1 MKNPALRVPFVA
13 LALLTAACSSLQ
25 DDTSRQILQ
34 PPPGELCT
42 PADLG
47 LAAEPFE
54 IELHSTASLTGFF
67 IPHAEAR
74 GRTVVLF
81 HDEKTNASG
90 SHPYYTFL
98 HDAGFNVVVFDAR
111 GYGRSKGTPT
121 LQAWIHDL
129 PKLFDWLR
137 ARADVDTT
145 KVAFHGIGWGAVAAM
160 WAARTNGPC
169 AALVVENLPSPRA
182 ILKESVGD
190 DGSLGG
196 AMSAGMLEFASIP
209 EDIEPEDGAPRTKS
223 PALFVVDELDTA
235 RDRTTQL
242 RTFSAYGGD
251 KRLWVLP
258 NTRPAPHALVT
269 HDGEYQRQLAE
280 FFRSAFTGKV
290 QTLAATATKSS
301 NASDGQAWYEIR
313 VTGTGDASK
322 KTPVE
327 VCAMLPNGTAH
338 FAHLWLEN
346 GEGRVRA
353 KLPTAPTVVGATT
366 ILGDV
371 TDDVD
376 RAFVRVPTDLTR
388 SAAAIEPLAERI
400 ERLRN
405 DALPAA
411 DVAKLADDLRAA
423 ESERPFHPRV
433 AAELAD
439 VFALLGKALLQR
451 PEAAR
456 RAEGQALLQR
466 AVASVPAKPALHV
479 WPGPTTTY
487 GYPQQDS
494 VDLARRLLAAPAK

>member
-13 LALLTAACSSLQ
+13 LALLAAACSSLQ

-111 GYGRSKGTPT
+111 GYGHSKGTPT

-182 ILKESVGD
+182 IVKESVGD

-223 PALFVVDELDTA
+223 PALFVVGELESA
-235 RDRTTQL
+235 RDRTAQM
-242 RTFSAYGGD
+242 RTFSAYAGA

-258 NTRPAPHALVT
+258 GTRPAPHALIS
-269 HDGEYQRQLAE
+269 HDVEYQLQLT
-280 FFRSAFTGKV
+280 AFLRDAMAGKADV
-290 QTLAATATKSS
+290 LAASATKTSA
-301 NASDGQAWYEIR
+301 ASDGQAWYEIR
-313 VTGTGDASK
+313 VTGGTGAK
-322 KTPVE
+322 APVE
-327 VCAMLPNGTAH
+327 ACAMLPNGTAY
-338 FAHLWLEN
+338 FAHMLLEN
-346 GEGRVRA
+346 GTGRARV
-353 KLPTAPTVVGATT
+353 KLPGTPAVVGATA

-371 TDDVD
+371 VDDVD
-376 RAFVRVPTDLTR
+376 RGFARVPTHLSQ
-388 SAAAIEPLAERI
+388 SAAAIEPLAPRI
-400 ERLRN
+400 EALRN

-439 VFALLGKALLQR
+439 VFALLGKALTQR
-451 PEAAR
+451 PEPTR
-456 RAEGQALLQR
+456 RAEGTALLQR
-466 AVASVPAKPALHV
+466 AVASVPEKPALHV